1 MHADQFT
8 DVGGWRLNVG
18 DVPGLKSVAKTIG
31 RPASIMP
38 RARGYRVEPI
48 A

>member
-18 DVPGLKSVAKTIG
+18 DGLKSVAKTIG